1 MNYSK
6 IAQTILKNYNKIRKN
21 EGNGRTTTKTRYIR
35 GRVKTNKNTY

>member
-21 EGNGRTTTKTRYIR
+21 EGNRRTTTKNRNIR
-35 GRVKTNKNTY
+35 ERVKTNKNTY